1 MKLMQGSA
9 LLSGTGHDAPNTEPM
24 MLEVIFNIVQSGFLL
39 YLATLTGGYLALN
52 TVSIFS
58 LRQYFEERM
67 GERFPGAFTG
77 YEPQISI
84 IVPAYNEAATI
95 VNSIRSLLQL
105 NYPEYEII
113 VVSDG
118 STDNT
123 IEVLRQEFGL
133 KPFPE
138 AYGHDLLTQ
147 PVRATYHSSTY
158 ANVRV
163 IDKENGGKAD
173 SLNAGINLSVHSLFC
188 CIDADSILAQD
199 SLYRVVQPFL
209 LEPRT
214 IAAGGTVRVANGCF
228 VEHGLLKTVGL
239 PSSFLA
245 LLQTVEYLR
254 AFLSGRQGW
263 SPMNAMLI
271 ISGAFGLF
279 RKEAVLKVGGYR
291 TNTIGED
298 MELVVRLHH
307 QYRLNGQPYRITYV
321 PDPVCWTD
329 VPEDLRT
336 LRNQRIRWQRGLCD
350 SLAGH
355 FELCCHRKGGTVGW
369 LAFPFMVIFEWFGV
383 TFEMLGYFLLLV
395 GLALGLVLLHVW
407 AVCMFVAV
415 GFGITLS
422 LSALLMEEMTFH
434 LYQRPSDFW
443 KLLCVSVLENFGY
456 RQLNSY
462 WKLIGLWQWLRGTKA
477 EWGKM
482 VRSASWQSQQRPPEN
497 S

>member
-1 MKLMQGSA
+1 MPE
-9 LLSGTGHDAPNTEPM
+9 T
-24 MLEVIFNIVQSGFLL
+24 IFNIVQSGFLL
-39 YLATLTGGYLALN
+39 YLAALTVGYLGLN
-52 TVSIFS
+52 LISIFS
-58 LRQYFEERM
+58 LRQYFEERR
-67 GERFPGAFTG
+67 GEGFPGTFTG

-95 VNSIRSLLQL
+95 ANSIRSLLQL
-105 NYPEYEII
+105 KYSEYEII

-123 IEVLRQEFGL
+123 VDVLRQEFGL

-138 AYGHDLLTQ
+138 AYSHDLPTQ
-147 PVRATYHSSTY
+147 PVRATYHSSIY

-173 SLNAGINLSVHSLFC
+173 SLNAGINLSVYPLFC

-209 LEPRT
+209 LESRT
-214 IAAGGTVRVANGCF
+214 IAAGGTVRVANGC
-228 VEHGLLKTVGL
+228 VVNNGLLKTVGL
-239 PSSFLA
+239 PSRFLA

-263 SPMNAMLI
+263 SPLNAMLI

-307 QYRLNGQPYRITYV
+307 HYRLNGQPYRITYV
-321 PDPVCWTD
+321 PDPVCWTE
-329 VPEDLRT
+329 VPEDFRT

-369 LAFPFMVIFEWFGV
+369 LAFPFMMIFEWFGAA
-383 TFEMLGYFLLLV
+383 FEILGYVLLL
-395 GLALGLVLLHVW
+395 AGLVFGLVSLHVW
-407 AVCMFVAV
+407 MVCMFVAV

-434 LYQRPSDFW
+434 LYQRPSDLLR
-443 KLLCVSVLENFGY
+443 LLCVSVVENFGY

-462 WKLIGLWQWLRGTKA
+462 WKLIGLWRWLRGTKA

-482 VRSASWQSQQRPPEN
+482 VRSASWQSPQNPPG
-497 S
+497 SS

>member
-1 MKLMQGSA
+1 M
-9 LLSGTGHDAPNTEPM
+9 T
-24 MLEVIFNIVQSGFLL
+24 LEDLFGLFQSGFLV
-39 YLATLTGGYLALN
+39 YLAALTGGYLTLN
-52 TVSIFS
+52 VISIFS
-58 LRQYFEERM
+58 LRQYFDERM
-67 GERFPGAFTG
+67 NEGFPGAFTG

-95 VNSIRSLLQL
+95 TNSIRSLLQL
-105 NYPEYEII
+105 NYSEYEII
-113 VVSDG
+113 IVSDG

-123 IEVLRQEFGL
+123 VEVLRQEFGL

-138 AYGHDLLTQ
+138 AYNHDLPTQ
-147 PVRATYHSSTY
+147 PVRATYRSSTY

-173 SLNAGINLSVHSLFC
+173 SLNAGVNLSVYPLFC
-188 CIDADSILAQD
+188 CIDADSVLAQD

-209 LEPRT
+209 LDHRT
-214 IAAGGTVRVANGCF
+214 IASGGTVRVANGCS
-228 VEHGLLKTVGL
+228 VENGLLKSVGL

-263 SPMNAMLI
+263 SPLNAMLI
-271 ISGAFGLF
+271 ISGAFGIF
-279 RKEAVLKVGGYR
+279 RKEAVMKVGGYR

-298 MELVVRLHH
+298 MELVVRLHRY
-307 QYRLNGQPYRITYV
+307 YRLNGVPYRITYV
-321 PDPVCWTD
+321 PDPVCWTE

-369 LAFPFMVIFEWFGV
+369 LAFPFMVIFEWFGAL
-383 TFEMLGYFLLLV
+383 FEMGGYFLLLV
-395 GLALGLVLLHVW
+395 GLVLGAVSWHVW
-407 AVCMFVAV
+407 LVCMAVAI

-434 LYQRPSDFW
+434 LYQRPSDFL
-443 KLLCVSVLENFGY
+443 KLVGASVLENFGY

-462 WKLIGLWQWLRGTKA
+462 WKLIGLVRWLRGTKA
-477 EWGKM
+477 EWGNM
-482 VRSASWQSQQRPPEN
+482 IRSAAWQSKPVPPGN

>member
-1 MKLMQGSA
+1 MTPETA
-9 LLSGTGHDAPNTEPM
+9 YTA
-24 MLEVIFNIVQSGFLL
+24 FQSIFLL
-39 YLATLTGGYLALN
+39 YLVALTGGYLALN
-52 TVSIFS
+52 VISIVS

-67 GERFPGAFTG
+67 CEQSPRAFTG

-95 VNSIRSLLQL
+95 ANSIRSLLQL
-105 NYPEYEII
+105 KYSEYEII

-118 STDNT
+118 STDGT
-123 IEVLRQEFGL
+123 VDVLRQEFGL

-138 AYGHDLLTQ
+138 ASAHDLPTQ
-147 PVRATYHSSTY
+147 PVRATYRSSQY
-158 ANVRV
+158 PKVRV

-173 SLNAGINLSVHSLFC
+173 SLNTGINLSIYPLFC
-188 CIDADSILAQD
+188 CIDADSVLAQD
-199 SLYRVVQPFL
+199 SLYRVVEPFL
-209 LEPRT
+209 LDHRT
-214 IAAGGTVRVANGCF
+214 IASGGTIRVANGCS
-228 VEHGLLKTVGL
+228 VENGLLKQVGL

-254 AFLSGRQGW
+254 AFLAGRQGW
-263 SPMNAMLI
+263 SPLNAMLI

-291 TNTIGED
+291 SNTIGED

-307 QYRLNGQPYRITYV
+307 HYRLNGLPYRISYV
-321 PDPVCWTD
+321 PDPVCWTE

-350 SLAGH
+350 SLVSH
-355 FELCCHRKGGTVGW
+355 FELCCHPKGGTVGW
-369 LAFPFMVIFEWFGV
+369 LAFPFMVIFEWLGPA
-383 TFEMLGYFLLLV
+383 FEILGYVLMLM
-395 GLALGLVLLHVW
+395 GLGLGLMSLHVW
-407 AVCMFVAV
+407 LVCMAV
-415 GFGITLS
+415 VIGFGILLS
-422 LSALLMEEMTFH
+422 VSALLLEEMTFH
-434 LYQRPSDFW
+434 LYQRPADLW
-443 KLLCVSVLENFGY
+443 KLLGVSVLENFGY

-462 WKLIGLWQWLRGTKA
+462 WRLLGLVRWLRGTKA

-482 VRSASWQSQQRPPEN
+482 VRSASWQSPQIPPGN

>member
-1 MKLMQGSA
+1 MPE
-9 LLSGTGHDAPNTEPM
+9 T
-24 MLEVIFNIVQSGFLL
+24 IFNIVQSGFLL
-39 YLATLTGGYLALN
+39 YLAALTVGYLGLN
-52 TVSIFS
+52 LISIFS
-58 LRQYFEERM
+58 LRQYFEERR
-67 GERFPGAFTG
+67 GEGFPGTFTG

-95 VNSIRSLLQL
+95 ANSIRSLLQL
-105 NYPEYEII
+105 KYSEYEII

-123 IEVLRQEFGL
+123 VDVLRQEFGL

-138 AYGHDLLTQ
+138 AYSHDLPTQ
-147 PVRATYHSSTY
+147 PVRATYHSSIY

-173 SLNAGINLSVHSLFC
+173 SLNAGINLSVYPLFC

-209 LEPRT
+209 LESRT
-214 IAAGGTVRVANGCF
+214 IAAGGTVRVANGC
-228 VEHGLLKTVGL
+228 VVNNGLLKTVGL
-239 PSSFLA
+239 PSRFLA

-263 SPMNAMLI
+263 SPLNAMLI

-307 QYRLNGQPYRITYV
+307 HYCLNGQPYRITYV
-321 PDPVCWTD
+321 PDPVCWTE

-369 LAFPFMVIFEWFGV
+369 LAFPFMVIFEWFGAV
-383 TFEMLGYFLLLV
+383 FEMLGYVLLLA
-395 GLALGLVLLHVW
+395 GLAFGLVSLHVW
-407 AVCMFVAV
+407 MVCMCVAV
-415 GFGITLS
+415 GFGVTLS

-434 LYQRPSDFW
+434 LYQRPSDLL
-443 KLLCVSVLENFGY
+443 KLLCVSVVENFGY

-462 WKLIGLWQWLRGTKA
+462 WKLIGLWRWLRGTKA

-482 VRSASWQSQQRPPEN
+482 VRSASWQSPQSPPG
-497 S
+497 SS

>member
-1 MKLMQGSA
+1 
-9 LLSGTGHDAPNTEPM
+9 LSLT
-24 MLEVIFNIVQSGFLL
+24 VI
-39 YLATLTGGYLALN
+39 
-52 TVSIFS
+52 SIFS
-58 LRQYFEERM
+58 LRQYFEERR
-67 GERFPGAFTG
+67 GEGFPDAFTG

-95 VNSIRSLLQL
+95 ANSIRSLLQL
-105 NYPEYEII
+105 KYSEYEVI

-118 STDNT
+118 STDGT
-123 IEVLRQEFGL
+123 VEILRQEFGL

-138 AYGHDLLTQ
+138 AYGHDLPTQ
-147 PVRATYHSSTY
+147 PVRATYHSSQY

-173 SLNAGINLSVHSLFC
+173 SLNAGINLSIYPLFC
-188 CIDADSILAQD
+188 CIDADSILSQD

-209 LEPRT
+209 LDHRT
-214 IAAGGTVRVANGCF
+214 IAAGGTVRVANGCS
-228 VEHGLLKTVGL
+228 VENGLVKKVGL

-254 AFLSGRQGW
+254 AFMSGRQGW
-263 SPMNAMLI
+263 SPLNAMLI

-307 QYRLNGQPYRITYV
+307 HYRLNDQPYRITYV
-321 PDPVCWTD
+321 PDPVCWTE

-350 SLAGH
+350 SLGGH
-355 FELCCHRKGGTVGW
+355 FELCWHSKGGMVGW
-369 LAFPFMVIFEWFGV
+369 VAFPFMAVFEWFGP
-383 TFEMLGYFLLLV
+383 TFEMIGYVLLLV
-395 GLALGLVLLHVW
+395 GLALNLVSWHVW
-407 AVCMFVAV
+407 VVCMFVAV
-415 GFGITLS
+415 GLGVTLS

-434 LYQRPSDFW
+434 LYQRPSDFL
-443 KLLCVSVLENFGY
+443 KLLCASVLENFGY
-456 RQLNSY
+456 RQLNSF
-462 WKLIGLWQWLRGTKA
+462 WRLIGLFRWIRGTKA

-482 VRSASWQSQQRPPEN
+482 IRSASWQSQHSTPKN

>member
-1 MKLMQGSA
+1 MTFETIYGVSQA
-9 LLSGTGHDAPNTEPM
+9 L
-24 MLEVIFNIVQSGFLL
+24 FLL
-39 YLATLTGGYLALN
+39 YLVTLTGGYLLLN
-52 TVSIFS
+52 AISIFS
-58 LRQYFEERM
+58 LRQYFEERT
-67 GERFPGAFTG
+67 GEHFPQAFTG

-95 VNSIRSLLQL
+95 ANSIQSLLQL
-105 NYPEYEII
+105 RYPEYEII
-113 VVSDG
+113 VVNDG
-118 STDNT
+118 SKDDT
-123 IEVLRQEFGL
+123 IDVLRRAFEL

-138 AYGHDLLTQ
+138 AYGRDLPTQ
-147 PVRATYHSSTY
+147 PIRATYHSSIY

-173 SLNAGINLSVHSLFC
+173 SLNAGINLSVYPLFC
-188 CIDADSILAQD
+188 CIDADSVLAQD

-209 LEPRT
+209 LDHRT
-214 IAAGGTVRVANGCF
+214 VACGGTIRVANGCS
-228 VEHGLLKTVGL
+228 VEAGRLKQVGL
-239 PSSFLA
+239 PSSPLA

-291 TNTIGED
+291 TATIGED

-307 QYRLNGQPYRITYV
+307 HYRINDLPYRITYV
-321 PDPVCWTD
+321 PDPVCWTE
-329 VPEDLRT
+329 VPEDYRT

-355 FELCCHRKGGTVGW
+355 FELCCHPKGGTVGW
-369 LAFPFMVIFEWFGV
+369 LAFPFMAVFEWFGPA
-383 TFEMLGYFLLLV
+383 FEIFGYVLLMIGLG
-395 GLALGLVLLHVW
+395 LGLVSFQVWLLC
-407 AVCMFVAV
+407 VCVAI
-415 GFGITLS
+415 GLGITLS

-434 LYQRPSDFW
+434 LYQRPSDLL
-443 KLLCVSVLENFGY
+443 KLVLVSLVENFGY

-462 WKLIGLWQWLRGTKA
+462 WKLIGLIQWIRGTKA
-477 EWGKM
+477 EWGSM
-482 VRSASWQSQQRPPEN
+482 IRSASWQSQQARPGKN
-497 S
+497 

>member
-1 MKLMQGSA
+1 MTPEAVYS
-9 LLSGTGHDAPNTEPM
+9 
-24 MLEVIFNIVQSGFLL
+24 VCQSLFLL
-39 YLATLTGGYLALN
+39 YLIALTGGYLSL
-52 TVSIFS
+52 TVISIFS
-58 LRQYFEERM
+58 LRQYFEERR
-67 GERFPGAFTG
+67 GEGFPDAFTG

-95 VNSIRSLLQL
+95 ANSIRSLLQL
-105 NYPEYEII
+105 KYSEYEVI

-118 STDNT
+118 STDGT
-123 IEVLRQEFGL
+123 VEILRQEFGL
-133 KPFPE
+133 RPFPE
-138 AYGHDLLTQ
+138 AYGHDLPTQ
-147 PVRATYHSSTY
+147 PVRATYHSSKY

-173 SLNAGINLSVHSLFC
+173 SLNAGINLSIYPLFC
-188 CIDADSILAQD
+188 CIDADSILSQD

-209 LEPRT
+209 LDHRT
-214 IAAGGTVRVANGCF
+214 IAAGGTIRVANGCS
-228 VEHGLLKTVGL
+228 VENGLVKKVGL

-254 AFLSGRQGW
+254 AFMSGRQGW
-263 SPMNAMLI
+263 SPLNAMLI

-298 MELVVRLHH
+298 MELVMRLHH
-307 QYRLNGQPYRITYV
+307 HYRLNGQPYRITYV
-321 PDPVCWTD
+321 PDPVCWTE

-355 FELCCHRKGGTVGW
+355 FELCGHSKGGMVGW
-369 LAFPFMVIFEWFGV
+369 VAFPFMAIFEWLGP
-383 TFEMLGYFLLLV
+383 TFEMIGYVLLLV
-395 GLALGLVLLHVW
+395 GLALNLVSWHVW
-407 AVCMFVAV
+407 VVCMFVAV
-415 GFGITLS
+415 GLGVTLS

-434 LYQRPSDFW
+434 LYQRPSDFL
-443 KLLCVSVLENFGY
+443 KLLCASVLENFGY
-456 RQLNSY
+456 RQLNSF
-462 WKLIGLWQWLRGTKA
+462 WRLIGLFRWIRGTKA

-482 VRSASWQSQQRPPEN
+482 IRSASWQSQHSAPKN
-497 S
+497 G